1 MRMTRWSGRSDAARP
16 SAIAKIASAEVR
28 LISNDRVR
36 IDKGADYTQRFK
48 AAWQQFAADEAN
60 LTMFLAAKRRARRTR
75 NPP

>member
-1 MRMTRWSGRSDAARP
+1 MRAFETSGP
-16 SAIAKIASAEVR
+16 GK
-28 LISNDRVR
+28 DR
-36 IDKGADYTQRFK
+36 ADYTQRFK